1 MISLKAIST
10 SRRKPKAILIAL
22 MMLLPVMLAAAPFRV
37 SVLSDDASYASILS
51 DALALI
57 QGEVTAPG
65 AVEAFNARAAAE
77 AEMAAETELS
87 SLRVREDFS
96 GIEALST
103 EEGQEDGGPPMLE
116 LVRPDFSATE
126 EDYLLHGD
134 SDAFQYLMRREDL
147 DMLIAADISYDGQL
161 SECTLYINGEEAYR
175 SLFVSSSEDDEFAA
189 VISLLSER
197 LKGPD
202 HIPVH
207 VSLPSSATL
216 YADGEA
222 VPFIRSMAVLPAG
235 EHEMLI
241 TVPGYEDLALS
252 LDIAEGTAIAPELER
267 KAGGRMYLSVTPYD
281 SDIYFQGLL
290 TSSRTIGDVQLP
302 FQVTAVH
309 EGFSPLTVQSRMA
322 MDRMVLSLR
331 PEWMTQYDTVG
342 RAKDRFYTDLLTTLV
357 SFGCYV
363 ASSALS
369 GIYTDVYIAPAVT
382 LFAGVSFVQL
392 VELFDSMFDYYQAA
406 RMGI

>member
-37 SVLSDDASYASILS
+37 SVLSDDSSYEALLS
-51 DALALI
+51 DSLALL
-57 QGEVTAPG
+57 QGEVTAPDT
-65 AVEAFNARAAAE
+65 AEAFRERSAEKETMAAE
-77 AEMAAETELS
+77 AELS
-87 SLRVREDFS
+87 ALRVREDFS
-96 GIEALST
+96 GIEALA
-103 EEGQEDGGPPMLE
+103 EEEEEENDPPVIE
-116 LVRPDFSATE
+116 IVSPAFSATE

-161 SECTLYINGEEAYR
+161 SECTLFINGEEAYR
-175 SLFVSSSEDDEFAA
+175 SLFVSASDGSEFMS
-189 VISLLSER
+189 VLSLLAMR

-202 HIPVH
+202 FIPVS
-207 VSLPSSATL
+207 VSLPAAATL

-222 VPFIRSMAVLPAG
+222 VPVIRSVAVLPSGA
-235 EHEMLI
+235 HEILI
-241 TVPGYEDLALS
+241 TAPGYEDLTLS
-252 LDIAEGTAIAPELER
+252 VDIAEGTVIATELER

-281 SDIYFQGLL
+281 SEIYFQGLL

-322 MDRMVLSLR
+322 MDRMTLSLR
-331 PEWMTQYDTVG
+331 PEWMMQHDTVG

-369 GIYTDVYIAPAVT
+369 GIYTDVYLAPAVT

-392 VELFDSMFDYYQAA
+392 IELFDSMFDYYQAA